1 MNTDI
6 KEELMRH
13 RIGLV
18 ILVDNEDM
26 YEHLIEVGY
35 GVLEIMIMQMPDI
48 DTYAL

>member
-6 KEELMRH
+6 KEELMKH
-13 RIGLV
+13 RIDLI

-26 YEHLIEVGY
+26 YEHLIEVEY
-35 GVLEIMIMQMPDI
+35 GVLEITIMQMLDI

>member
-6 KEELMRH
+6 KEELMKH
-13 RIGLV
+13 RIDSI

-26 YEHLIEVGY
+26 YEHLIEVEY
-35 GVLEIMIMQMPDI
+35 GVLEITIMQMPDI

>member
-6 KEELMRH
+6 KEELMKL
-13 RIGLV
+13 RIDLI

-26 YEHLIEVGY
+26 YEHLIEVEY
-35 GVLEIMIMQMPDI
+35 GVLEITIMQMLDI

>member
-6 KEELMRH
+6 KEELMKH
-13 RIGLV
+13 RIDLI

-26 YEHLIEVGY
+26 YEHLIEVEY
-35 GVLEIMIMQMPDI
+35 GVLEIMTLQMLDI